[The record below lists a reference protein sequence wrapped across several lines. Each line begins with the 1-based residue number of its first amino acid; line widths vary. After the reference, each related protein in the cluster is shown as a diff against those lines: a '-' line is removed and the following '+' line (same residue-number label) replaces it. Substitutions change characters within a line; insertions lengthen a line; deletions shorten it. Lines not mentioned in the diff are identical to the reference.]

1 LIPVKQFLCALALAA
16 AVVTPA
22 APAFAAADDAIV
34 SGPARII
41 SAGGLVYAPVF
52 LGAGH
57 KEVGVALGSTNPF
70 RTTGLANPQI
80 LPLAGFGMGLA
91 DGLDAAVL
99 ISAESQ
105 VGLRQRYAAGNGWS
119 IGGSY
124 VARANVDTNM
134 AWDFGGS
141 YKLAGMVKMGGLE
154 LTAQPEASYFQRLG
168 TQAGVA
174 LGADLWPN
182 DRVSVGLNYQLRRA
196 LATNA
201 GDTRIGAGGKYLWTD
216 RTYTWFNYVRTLE
229 TSVDAGLV
237 GFGHYY

>member
-1 LIPVKQFLCALALAA
+1 MKHSLCALALAA
-16 AVVTPA
+16 AVVLPA
-22 APAFAAADDAIV
+22 APAFAAADDAVV

-70 RTTGLANPQI
+70 RGTGLETPRI
-80 LPLAGFGMGLA
+80 LPLAGFGMGIA

-105 VGLRQRYAAGNGWS
+105 VGLRQRYAAGRGWS

-124 VARANVDTNM
+124 MARANVDPAMT
-134 AWDFGGS
+134 WDFGGS
-141 YKLAGMVKMGGLE
+141 YKIAGLVKMGGLE
-154 LTAQPEASYFQRLG
+154 LTAQPEISYYQRMG
-168 TQAGVA
+168 AQAGVA
-174 LGADLWPN
+174 LGADYWPN
-182 DRVSVGLNYQLRRA
+182 DRVSVGANYQLRRV
-196 LATNA
+196 LTTNA

-216 RTYTWFNYVRTLE
+216 RTYTWFNYVRGLE
-229 TSVDAGLV
+229 SNLDVGLV

>member
-1 LIPVKQFLCALALAA
+1 MKHTFSALVLAA
-16 AVVTPA
+16 AVVAPA
-22 APAFAAADDAIV
+22 APVLAATDDAIV
-34 SGPARII
+34 TGPARII

-70 RTTGLANPQI
+70 RTTGLASPQL

-119 IGGSY
+119 LGGAY
-124 VARANVDTNM
+124 VARANVDDKM

-141 YKLAGMVKMGGLE
+141 YKLAGLVRLGGLE
-154 LTAQPEASYFQRLG
+154 LTAQPEVSYLTRVGQ
-168 TQAGVA
+168 QAGVA

-182 DRVSVGLNYQLRRA
+182 DHVSVGVNYQMRRA
-196 LATNA
+196 LATNT
-201 GDTRIGAGGKYLWTD
+201 GDTRIGAGGKYLWTNT
-216 RTYTWFNYVRTLE
+216 TYTWFNYVRTLE
-229 TSVDAGLV
+229 NAVDVGLV